1 MQLLLI
7 ISFITCTILATIL
20 SVHLAMAALMGA
32 SLIALGLAFASFMG
46 AMVST
51 WFFDN

>member
-1 MQLLLI
+1 MQILLI
-7 ISFITCTILATIL
+7 ISFITCTILALIM

-32 SLIALGLAFASFMG
+32 SLIAMGLAFASFVG

-51 WFFDN
+51 WFFDI

>member
-1 MQLLLI
+1 M
-7 ISFITCTILATIL
+7 

-32 SLIALGLAFASFMG
+32 SLIAMGLAFASFMG

-51 WFFDN
+51 WFFDI

>member
-20 SVHLAMAALMGA
+20 SVHLAMSSLMGA
-32 SLIALGLAFASFMG
+32 SLIAMGLAFASFMG

-51 WFFDN
+51 YFID